1 MSQPDPAAPQRLTYD
16 DVLGRAH
23 ATAAAGRKDEAER
36 LYRGLI
42 AAIPGGPAAAN
53 LGLLMEGQSRFAEAE
68 AIYRDALRSTPDYP
82 QLQWCYASFLLREG
96 RYAEAWRWFEA
107 RPTRQRTTP
116 NLSFPEWRGGPVGSL
131 LILPE
136 QGIGD
141 QIQYARFAKL
151 LVERGVEVTL
161 ICPGVLVRLFQPLGA
176 EVIPAVG
183 EVAIP
188 RKEGWALAASL
199 PGRLGVTLETL
210 PAQPYL
216 PGAPGGRG
224 VGVMLRG
231 NPTHVND
238 KNRSLPPDLAAE
250 VLGWPGVASLA
261 PEDTGAQDME
271 DTRRIIEGL
280 ELVISVDT
288 AVAHLAGAM
297 GKPCWLILPHLG
309 DWRWLRDRTD
319 SPWYPSLRLFRQPE
333 PGDWASVVA
342 QVRQA
347 LEARSG

>member
-1 MSQPDPAAPQRLTYD
+1 VPPSETSPQRLTYD
-16 DVLGRAH
+16 DVLERGRL
-23 ATAAAGRKDEAER
+23 AAVAGRNDEAER

-42 AAIPGGPAAAN
+42 AAVPGGPAAAN
-53 LGLLMEGQSRFAEAE
+53 LGLLLEGQSRSAEAE
-68 AIYRDALRSTPDYP
+68 AVYREALAATADYS
-82 QLQWCYASFLLREG
+82 QLPWCYAAFLLREG
-96 RYAEAWRWFEA
+96 RYAEAWPWFES
-107 RPTRQRTTP
+107 RPARQRVTP

-136 QGIGD
+136 QGYGD
-141 QIQYARFAKL
+141 QIQYARFARL
-151 LVERGVEVTL
+151 LVDRGVAVSM
-161 ICPGVLVRLFQPLGA
+161 ICDRGLVRLFQTLGA
-176 EVIPAVG
+176 EIIPAVG

-188 RKEGWALAASL
+188 RKDGWAFAASL
-199 PGRLGVTLETL
+199 PGRFGVTLETL

-216 PGAPGGRG
+216 PGAAGGRG

-231 NPTHVND
+231 NPAHAND
-238 KNRSLPPDLAAE
+238 KIRSLPADLAAE
-250 VLGWPGVASLA
+250 VLGWPVVSLA
-261 PEDTGAQDME
+261 PEDTGAGDLE
-271 DTRRIIEGL
+271 DTRRLIEGL

-297 GKPCWLILPHLG
+297 GKPCWLLLPHLG

-319 SPWYPSLRLFRQPE
+319 SPWYPSFRLFRQPE